1 VLLIGASY
9 DQRFR
14 AYESKTGKLLWETKL
29 AADAQ
34 ANPIT
39 YMGKSGKQYVAVDA
53 GDNLVAF
60 RLP

>member
-1 VLLIGASY
+1 MNTGTFNKGGSVATAGGVLLIGASY

-14 AYESKTGKLLWETKL
+14 AYESRTGKLLWETKL

-39 YMGKSGKQYVAVDA
+39 YMA
-53 GDNLVAF
+53 
-60 RLP
+60 